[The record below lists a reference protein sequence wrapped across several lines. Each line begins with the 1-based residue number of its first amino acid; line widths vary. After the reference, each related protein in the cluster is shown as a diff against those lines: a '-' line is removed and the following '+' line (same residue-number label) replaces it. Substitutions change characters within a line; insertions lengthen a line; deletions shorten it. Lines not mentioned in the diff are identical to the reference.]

1 MNQWTTLWI
10 GILCLMG
17 FTVVAQGD
25 FYMSN
30 QTINNC
36 YGNFFDSDLGM
47 PAGNYDHNENLT
59 FTICVP
65 QATQITMVFSQF
77 CTEAVLDYI
86 RFYDGPD
93 TLSPLLFGP
102 WSGANAPPPI
112 VATSGC
118 LTINFISD
126 VSVACDGWSA
136 QFFSD
141 VPPPVPPNITSAIG
155 TCNSN
160 QVTLGFDGPI
170 DCDSLNVGAFDL
182 IGTPGY
188 NIVNVTP
195 NPCTNDSATSVIL
208 TLDNIITECASF
220 NLDFNLNLAD
230 ACDSIHNFTLSQAF
244 DVFDCPL
251 DVQLQ
256 ATSDSLCGGGCADII
271 ALVNGGDC
279 NYTYTWNNGWPAT
292 GGPHQICTSVDSTI
306 IVTVSDGQGLISSD
320 TLFIYAIQ
328 APDAGPD
335 TSVCDSYGIFQLNG
349 ASPGGGIYSG
359 PGIIAPTGQFDP
371 AITGPGTLTIL
382 YDFQGCIDSLEIIVY
397 ELDAGPDTASC
408 PGSGPIL
415 LNQMNVPGGTWSGPN
430 ITPGGVF
437 ATPAA
442 VDSFVVFYTANG
454 CTDSLTVYVDSIAIT
469 PIDSVCES
477 EPIVQLSFT
486 PPGGNWSGPGIVD
499 GQLGYFDPDIAG
511 GGLHI
516 LTYSINGCA
525 VTEDI
530 YVKPIDIGT
539 GSILACPQGD
549 TLTLPTPNPT
559 GGYWSGNGVIDSISG
574 SYFPDQNAGN
584 NYNNDVYYHL
594 NGCVDT
600 LRILGRVTRVDSSI
614 IRRCITDG
622 NVDLN
627 NNSVGR
633 SPWNGN
639 WSGPGVIDPNYPG
652 TFDPIAAGPGV
663 HTLIYDANGCQD
675 SVIIEVF
682 EVPIV
687 NDTTVC
693 EGDGLIN
700 LTESVQGG
708 IWTGPGIVVD
718 STGVFDPSIA
728 GAGTHTLYYD
738 LFQACNDSMV
748 ITVDA
753 LPVIDMSFIDSAYCF
768 IDTVIDLNI
777 TPVGGTLTGGGV
789 IGNNWNPSLAGS
801 GVHLLRYEVVNGTC
815 LVQDSVLVFVRDTLQ
830 ASSNIDSTSICYGD
844 SVTVDVSSSGGES
857 INIQYLWSDSLGTG
871 PTQTLNPLAS
881 QTYFVTVT
889 DNCSDPVIIPVF
901 VEVYPEIQITLL
913 RSDTVCYDSTGW
925 VSIQSANATNYQFT
939 WLTNPVQTGGLLET
953 GRGTYYVESTDP
965 NTGCSVIDTIEL
977 PSFSQLNANFSINPN
992 FDCLYVSEA
1001 TVNLIDFSIGGEL
1014 GYWNWGDGTGDQAYS
1029 LGDYLQHTYSDSG
1042 IYTVTLYLE
1051 NEGGCLDIHQ
1061 ESLCIELDP
1070 GLWVPNAF
1078 TPDEDNLNEGWRP
1091 EGSQI
1096 EEYRMVIYDRW
1107 GEKMFETIDF
1117 YDAWNGTYNGEP
1129 AKSDAYEYRIWYR
1142 YIDAQ
1147 NTRELR
1153 GQFYLIR

>member
-1 MNQWTTLWI
+1 M
-10 GILCLMG
+10 
-17 FTVVAQGD
+17 
-25 FYMSN
+25 
-30 QTINNC
+30 
-36 YGNFFDSDLGM
+36 
-47 PAGNYDHNENLT
+47 
-59 FTICVP
+59 
-65 QATQITMVFSQF
+65 
-77 CTEAVLDYI
+77 
-86 RFYDGPD
+86 
-93 TLSPLLFGP
+93 
-102 WSGANAPPPI
+102 
-112 VATSGC
+112 
-118 LTINFISD
+118 
-126 VSVACDGWSA
+126 
-136 QFFSD
+136 
-141 VPPPVPPNITSAIG
+141 
-155 TCNSN
+155 
-160 QVTLGFDGPI
+160 
-170 DCDSLNVGAFDL
+170 
-182 IGTPGY
+182 
-188 NIVNVTP
+188 
-195 NPCTNDSATSVIL
+195 
-208 TLDNIITECASF
+208 
-220 NLDFNLNLAD
+220 
-230 ACDSIHNFTLSQAF
+230 
-244 DVFDCPL
+244 
-251 DVQLQ
+251 
-256 ATSDSLCGGGCADII
+256 
-271 ALVNGGDC
+271 
-279 NYTYTWNNGWPAT
+279 
-292 GGPHQICTSVDSTI
+292 
-306 IVTVSDGQGLISSD
+306 
-320 TLFIYAIQ
+320 
-328 APDAGPD
+328 
-335 TSVCDSYGIFQLNG
+335 
-349 ASPGGGIYSG
+349 
-359 PGIIAPTGQFDP
+359 
-371 AITGPGTLTIL
+371 
-382 YDFQGCIDSLEIIVY
+382 
-397 ELDAGPDTASC
+397 
-408 PGSGPIL
+408 
-415 LNQMNVPGGTWSGPN
+415 
-430 ITPGGVF
+430 
-437 ATPAA
+437 
-442 VDSFVVFYTANG
+442 
-454 CTDSLTVYVDSIAIT
+454 
-469 PIDSVCES
+469 
-477 EPIVQLSFT
+477 
-486 PPGGNWSGPGIVD
+486 
-499 GQLGYFDPDIAG
+499 
-511 GGLHI
+511 
-516 LTYSINGCA
+516 
-525 VTEDI
+525 
-530 YVKPIDIGT
+530 
-539 GSILACPQGD
+539 
-549 TLTLPTPNPT
+549 
-559 GGYWSGNGVIDSISG
+559 
-574 SYFPDQNAGN
+574 
-584 NYNNDVYYHL
+584 
-594 NGCVDT
+594 
-600 LRILGRVTRVDSSI
+600 
-614 IRRCITDG
+614 
-622 NVDLN
+622 
-627 NNSVGR
+627 
-633 SPWNGN
+633 
-639 WSGPGVIDPNYPG
+639 
-652 TFDPIAAGPGV
+652 

-675 SVIIEVF
+675 SLIIEVF

-901 VEVYPEIQITLL
+901 VEVYPEIQITLS

-1029 LGDYLQHTYSDSG
+1029 LGDYPRHTYADSG